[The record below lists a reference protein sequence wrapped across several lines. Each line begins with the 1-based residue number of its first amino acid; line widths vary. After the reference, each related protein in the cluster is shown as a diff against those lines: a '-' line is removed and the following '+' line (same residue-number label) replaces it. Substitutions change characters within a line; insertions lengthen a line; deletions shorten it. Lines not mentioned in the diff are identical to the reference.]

1 MISKLLICYG
11 TRPEWIK
18 VKPIIDK
25 LKESNIEYKTL
36 FTGQHK
42 DLVTDAADYMLPMI
56 EDIGNNRLDSI
67 VSGILKSVDGIIDNY
82 DYILVQGDTTS
93 VFSIALAA
101 FHRGK

>member
-1 MISKLLICYG
+1 M
-11 TRPEWIK
+11 
-18 VKPIIDK
+18 
-25 LKESNIEYKTL
+25 

-82 DYILVQGDTTS
+82 DYI
-93 VFSIALAA
+93 
-101 FHRGK
+101 